1 MKLIEGAKA
10 INAAVVKAARD
21 VASLKEHVHL
31 ICVSAALHHA
41 KHGDETIVDTAINRL
56 CEVMEKAAHNNAV
69 RVWFETYSCLSWSA
83 DAKCFKHNAA
93 KVKEASKDLAAY
105 EETLINSKR
114 YYDLTRPQEFKPV
127 NMLGVVISAI
137 NRFAKMS
144 PEEQADPRNK
154 IEGMEELVTVI
165 KKHGMGDKL
174 ELKGEPL
181 VEDVPA
187 MGRSKAA

>member
-10 INAAVVKAARD
+10 INAAVTKAARD
-21 VASLKEHVHL
+21 VASLKEQVHL
-31 ICVSAALHHA
+31 ICVSAAMHHA
-41 KHGDETIVDTAINRL
+41 KTGDETIIQTAINKL
-56 CEVMEKAAHNNAV
+56 CDVMEKASHNNAV

-83 DAKCFKHNAA
+83 EAKCFKHNAA
-93 KVKEASKDLAAY
+93 KVKEANKDLTAY

-114 YYDLTRPQEFKPV
+114 YYDLTKPQEFKPV
-127 NMLGVVISAI
+127 NMLGVVISAV

-154 IEGMEELVTVI
+154 VEGMDELITVI

-174 ELKGEPL
+174 EIKCEPL
-181 VEDVPA
+181 VEDTLA
-187 MGRSKAA
+187 MGRAAA